1 MKIVDLTVKDLAN
14 GYRNRDFSV
23 VEVTKE
29 YFKEIKEKDSKINAY
44 ISLNEEEALKQ
55 AKEIDEKFKNRDELT
70 SLAGIPISIKD
81 NIAVKGLRMTCASK
95 MLENYVSPYDAEVV
109 KKIKENNGIILGKV
123 NLDEFAMGAS
133 TKTSYF
139 GVTKNPLDTSLV
151 LSLIHI

>member
-1 MKIVDLTVKDLAN
+1 MRIVDLTVKDLAN

-81 NIAVKGLRMTCASK
+81 NIAVKGLR
-95 MLENYVSPYDAEVV
+95 
-109 KKIKENNGIILGKV
+109 
-123 NLDEFAMGAS
+123 
-133 TKTSYF
+133 TSF
-139 GVTKNPLDTSLV
+139 
-151 LSLIHI
+151 